1 MATKNVDIPAH
12 VPANLMFDADLYN
25 DPDFKTDMHAKMAKL
40 HSKYPDVFYSTASGG
55 YWVVTRRSLI
65 NTVMTHTQ
73 HFSSR
78 QGQIPPV
85 EPAFRLLPL
94 TLDPPANTPF
104 RLALMKYMGP
114 KGINAMADEIRK
126 LTVLLLDRVAG
137 LDTFE
142 FVRPLGAGLPV
153 TVFMNLM
160 GLPLERFDE
169 FRQLVLDFFSVLP
182 EEKRRELYLQIDREM
197 NGLIADRLR
206 ERRDDLVS
214 KLIDEKING
223 EPMPIED
230 LKSMCNLLFMAG
242 MDTVANAA
250 SFMFYYLALRPDLQ
264 AEIHTNPAIIPD
276 FVEESLRMYGIV
288 NTPRQVREDVELGG
302 VKMKKGEM
310 VYVMLSLAGRD
321 DRLVQDPDRFDLTR
335 KSHPHMVFGGG
346 PHMCAGQYLARV
358 ELRVLVEEWFKRY
371 KSFGLAPGYEAEFRS
386 WQVMALSHLELKIG
400 ERVPK
405 PS

>member
-1 MATKNVDIPAH
+1 
-12 VPANLMFDADLYN
+12 
-25 DPDFKTDMHAKMAKL
+25 
-40 HSKYPDVFYSTASGG
+40 
-55 YWVVTRRSLI
+55 
-65 NTVMTHTQ
+65 
-73 HFSSR
+73 
-78 QGQIPPV
+78 
-85 EPAFRLLPL
+85 
-94 TLDPPANTPF
+94 
-104 RLALMKYMGP
+104 
-114 KGINAMADEIRK
+114 
-126 LTVLLLDRVAG
+126 
-137 LDTFE
+137 
-142 FVRPLGAGLPV
+142 
-153 TVFMNLM
+153 
-160 GLPLERFDE
+160 
-169 FRQLVLDFFSVLP
+169 
-182 EEKRRELYLQIDREM
+182 
-197 NGLIADRLR
+197 
-206 ERRDDLVS
+206 
-214 KLIDEKING
+214 
-223 EPMPIED
+223 
-230 LKSMCNLLFMAG
+230 MAG

-386 WQVMALSHLELKIG
+386 WQVMALSHLELEID